1 MEHKRFTDTDMGISG
16 VVPDGWVQAQPGVW
30 LRHASETDPT
40 HLVQQRVGGLS
51 RDEVM
56 ALAVSQFGLD
66 GLPGRAGEIESP
78 DSIWDWYCGKASV
91 PVPNMVVDIAL
102 SQCENW
108 VYIVVL
114 GALSDECGDLHEAV
128 FLPAVKALA
137 PAALDAEVARQLE
150 AHAEGYRQMIRA
162 NRDALRNGPWPDF
175 PTQSD
180 QERGFPIPSPQ
191 QPYAASARVIELPAP
206 DPTILT
212 KPDLFACI
220 ADRRSHRRYTDK
232 SLTLQELAYLLWATQ
247 GVRKVTM
254 GGKGSMRTV
263 PSSGGRNPFETYL
276 AINRVHGIDPGV
288 YRNLPFEHKLV
299 DLFQVLP
306 TGHESLAEKLGELAM
321 DQPFVGQAAVCFIW
335 SAVPYREEWRY
346 GTQAAKGILLDAGH
360 VCQNLYLAC
369 ESIGCGTC
377 AIAAYRQEELDRFLG
392 LDGED
397 ELVVYLAP
405 VGKVD
410 DV

>member
-1 MEHKRFTDTDMGISG
+1 
-16 VVPDGWVQAQPGVW
+16 
-30 LRHASETDPT
+30 L
-40 HLVQQRVGGLS
+40 
-51 RDEVM
+51 
-56 ALAVSQFGLD
+56 
-66 GLPGRAGEIESP
+66 
-78 DSIWDWYCGKASV
+78 IWDWYRGKASV
-91 PVPNMVVDIAL
+91 PVLKVVDIAL
-102 SQCENW
+102 SQRENW
-108 VYIVVL
+108 VYIVAL
-114 GALSDECGDLHEAV
+114 GTTPGEIDDLHEAV
-128 FLPAVKALA
+128 FLPAIKALA
-137 PAALDAEVARQLE
+137 PVALDAEYVRQLE
-150 AHAEGYRQMIRA
+150 AHAEEYRQMVRA

-180 QERGFPIPSPQ
+180 QERGLPMPPPQ
-191 QPYAASARVIELPAP
+191 QPYDASAPLIDLPAP
-206 DPTILT
+206 DRTILT
-212 KPDLFACI
+212 KPDLFECI
-220 ADRRSHRRYTDK
+220 ADRKSQRKYTDE
-232 SLTLQELAYLLWATQ
+232 SLTIQELAYLLWATQ

-254 GGKGSMRTV
+254 GGKGSLRTV

-276 AINRVHGIDPGV
+276 AINRVHGIEPGV
-288 YRNLPFEHKLV
+288 YRYLPFEHRLV
-299 DLFQVLP
+299 HLFA
-306 TGHESLAEKLGELAM
+306 GERLAEKLGVLAM

-377 AIAAYRQEELDRFLG
+377 AIAAYRQEDLDRFLG

-410 DV
+410 DA

>member
-1 MEHKRFTDTDMGISG
+1 MKHKRFTHADIGISG
-16 VVPDGWVQAQPGVW
+16 VAPDGWVEAQPGIW

-51 RDEVM
+51 VDDVV
-56 ALAVSQFGLD
+56 ALAMSEEGLD
-66 GLPGRAGEIESP
+66 EHPRHTGTIDTS
-78 DSIWDWYCGKASV
+78 SFTWDWYHGKAAG
-91 PVPNMVVDIAL
+91 PPAREVDFAL
-102 SQCENW
+102 AQRGNW
-108 VYIVVL
+108 IYIVL
-114 GALSDECGDLHEAV
+114 LATTPGEIHDLHGAV

-137 PAALDAEVARQLE
+137 PVAPDAEVARQLE
-150 AHAEGYRQMIRA
+150 AHAEEYRQMIRA

-180 QERGFPIPSPQ
+180 QQRGVPIPPPQ
-191 QPYAASARVIELPAP
+191 QPYDASAPTIDLPAP
-206 DPTILT
+206 DRTVLT
-212 KPDLFACI
+212 KPDLYACI
-220 ADRRSHRRYTDK
+220 ADRRSHRRYSDE
-232 SLTLQELAYLLWATQ
+232 SLTIQELAYLLWATQ
-247 GVRKVTM
+247 GVRRVTM
-254 GGKGSMRTV
+254 GGKGSLRTV
-263 PSSGGRNPFETYL
+263 PSSGARNPFETYL
-276 AINRVHGIDPGV
+276 AIHRVDGIAPGV
-288 YRNLPFEHKLV
+288 YRYLPFEHKLV
-299 DLFQVLP
+299 PLFADEGLV
-306 TGHESLAEKLGELAM
+306 EKLGELAM
-321 DQPFVGQAAVCFIW
+321 DQPFVGRAAACFIW

-405 VGKVD
+405 VGKVEGA
-410 DV
+410 

>member
-1 MEHKRFTDTDMGISG
+1 MQHKRFTHTDIGISG
-16 VVPDGWVQAQPGVW
+16 IAPDGWVEAQPGIW

-51 RDEVM
+51 AKEVM
-56 ALAVSQFGLD
+56 ALVMSEEGLHAHPRYVGAIEGANLAWDVYRGQASEPFPRAVDL
-66 GLPGRAGEIESP
+66 
-78 DSIWDWYCGKASV
+78 V
-91 PVPNMVVDIAL
+91 L
-102 SQCENW
+102 SRRGNW
-108 VYIVVL
+108 VYIVL
-114 GALSDECGDLHEAV
+114 LMTTPGEIEDLHRAA
-128 FLPAVKALA
+128 FLPAVRALA

-150 AHAEGYRQMIRA
+150 AHAEEYRQMIRA

-180 QERGFPIPSPQ
+180 QQRGLPIPPPE
-191 QPYAASARVIELPAP
+191 QPYDGGAPTIDLPAP
-206 DPTILT
+206 DPKVLT

-220 ADRRSHRRYTDK
+220 ADRRSRRRYTDE
-232 SLTLQELAYLLWATQ
+232 SLTIQELAYLLWATQ
-247 GVRKVTM
+247 GVRQVTV
-254 GGKGSMRTV
+254 GGKGSLRMV
-263 PSSGGRNPFETYL
+263 PSSGARNPFETYL
-276 AINRVHGIDPGV
+276 AIQRVDGIAPSV
-288 YRNLPFEHKLV
+288 YRYLPFVHKLV
-299 DLFQVLP
+299 HLFDDE
-306 TGHESLAEKLGELAM
+306 HLAQKLGELAM

-377 AIAAYRQEELDRFLG
+377 AIAAYCQEELDRFLG
-392 LDGED
+392 LDGEE

-405 VGKVD
+405 VGKVGEA
-410 DV
+410 